1 MSILQFVYESYV
13 RKENLF
19 DHLTDFEN
27 LKNFFPEQIQEIKI
41 LRNSDDLIITRE
53 EFRFSTY
60 VKNNIIQE
68 SRHLLSKPDKIKT
81 EIIQGPAKGTI
92 IEICLKEKNEKTE
105 VKFHIDLKL
114 SLKAKF
120 FSPLIKKLYKN
131 YLHSIMNKIN
141 TLEMS

>member
-68 SRHLLSKPDKIKT
+68 SRHLLSKPDEIKT

-131 YLHSIMNKIN
+131 YLHAIMNKIN
-141 TLEMS
+141 TMEKG